1 MKNQDNNKNRKKHYN
16 KNKAQKFGRTNLTPK
31 VPKSL
36 KINNM
41 EDKNNL
47 KSETKP
53 MPSRGGRTNTVP
65 KVPESLNP
73 NNKK

>member
-1 MKNQDNNKNRKKHYN
+1 
-16 KNKAQKFGRTNLTPK
+16 
-31 VPKSL
+31 
-36 KINNM
+36 M
-41 EDKNNL
+41 EDKSSL
-47 KSETKP
+47 ESETKP

>member
-1 MKNQDNNKNRKKHYN
+1 
-16 KNKAQKFGRTNLTPK
+16 
-31 VPKSL
+31 
-36 KINNM
+36 M

-53 MPSRGGRTNTVP
+53 TPTPVKEGRTNTVP
-65 KVPESLNP
+65 KVPESLKS